1 MPSDVPRSPKNAK
14 NPQDPKNA
22 QNAQNTPAPKS
33 RRNTDLDPRTIRLT
47 NLVGWCWLA
56 VCLISV
62 LVITLGFAPQLPATT
77 WLYLPAGRGTAAT
90 AHAWSTGSVIA
101 TSWVVLLVFGGTLA
115 ASRRWSKPTRGWI
128 MVTVIAMTVFFSAGI
143 VGSVASASRQL
154 GLDHALT
161 ATQALAL
168 IGPVGGVTV
177 ATSLVALA
185 TILLVPAIF
194 KKRIRAA

>member
-14 NPQDPKNA
+14 NPQNAKNAKNPQTARKTPTPKNR
-22 QNAQNTPAPKS
+22 KS
-33 RRNTDLDPRTIRLT
+33 TELDPRTIRLT

-56 VCLISV
+56 VCLVSV

-90 AHAWSTGSVIA
+90 AHAWHTGTVIA

-143 VGSVASASRQL
+143 VGSLASASRQL
-154 GLDHALT
+154 GLGLPRHDPARARDLHEADPRSLT
-161 ATQALAL
+161 SAARPL
-168 IGPVGGVTV
+168 GW
-177 ATSLVALA
+177 
-185 TILLVPAIF
+185 LL
-194 KKRIRAA
+194 